1 MKRDHIMTPRTDVH
15 PQTRNTNNQNST
27 EVSQFPGHC
36 SQRRSGTRAG
46 CEATL
51 RGAGGCGPHGPGAG
65 GRVSGGARGSAP
77 APRRAPSRR
86 LPASPAASGVSANV
100 PCQTGVS
107 PGRTQMSRCD
117 LSKALPVGRCGVF
130 GGGALLGRRAAPVGS
145 EPPGAQSR
153 LSPRSDGSGGRA
165 PPIWGIKCTFLFT
178 IAREGRGEARSSVP
192 HQEAVLPRGP
202 AGGPRAGAP
211 AAAWPPP
218 RRPVVL
224 SPPRAAAP
232 GAPPRP
238 PPHRPLQAQ
247 ALPLMLPTAWSH
259 SGPRT

>member
-15 PQTRNTNNQNST
+15 PQTRNTNNQNGT

-36 SQRRSGTRAG
+36 SQRRSGRRAG

-51 RGAGGCGPHGPGAG
+51 RGAGG
-65 GRVSGGARGSAP
+65 RVSRGARGSAP

-100 PCQTGVS
+100 PCRTGVS

-130 GGGALLGRRAAPVGS
+130 GGGALLGRRAAPVDS

-192 HQEAVLPRGP
+192 HQEAALPGGP

-224 SPPRAAAP
+224 SPPCAAAP

>member
-1 MKRDHIMTPRTDVH
+1 M
-15 PQTRNTNNQNST
+15 
-27 EVSQFPGHC
+27 
-36 SQRRSGTRAG
+36 
-46 CEATL
+46 
-51 RGAGGCGPHGPGAG
+51 RGNAAG
-65 GRVSGGARGSAP
+65 GRGPLSRGARGSAP

-130 GGGALLGRRAAPVGS
+130 GGGALLGRRAAPVDS

-192 HQEAVLPRGP
+192 HQEAALPGGP

-211 AAAWPPP
+211 VAAWPPP

-224 SPPRAAAP
+224 SPPCAAAP